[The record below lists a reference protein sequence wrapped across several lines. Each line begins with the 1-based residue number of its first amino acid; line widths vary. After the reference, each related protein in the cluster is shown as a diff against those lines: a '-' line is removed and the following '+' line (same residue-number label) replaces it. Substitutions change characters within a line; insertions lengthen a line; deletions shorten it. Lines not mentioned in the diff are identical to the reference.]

1 MIMKKIFFALT
12 MLALVLP
19 AIPRAN
25 GAELTVNLFYDN
37 LSGGN
42 WIDADEYGY
51 GWQPD
56 VAAND
61 SDWRPYA
68 DGYWAYTDY
77 GWTWISYEDF
87 GWATY
92 HYGRWARLADY
103 GWVWF
108 PGSDLEWGPAWVSW
122 RFGGNY
128 CGWAPLP
135 PRGPGIV
142 YDGRPIGGHVDIE
155 FDIGP
160 AYYNFVDIRYV
171 GEPVLRSHIYAPSYN
186 VTYVNQTVNVTNIT
200 VKNKIVYN
208 YGPSYEVLSKH
219 SARPIQRLKI
229 ERETNVDFS
238 TAAKSGRLT
247 KVQGDKLMLGAPQ
260 NIERSSKTIAPP
272 KVKTKLA
279 RDKVKL
285 EHGWSVAG
293 DEKAQTELKQK
304 IKTQDLKK
312 IPPPTEGTSGQA
324 ENGASPGETSAASQA
339 EKDKHRRPGE
349 SADQTASPAR
359 ESSPEETSMT
369 SGRGKQKDKKEEV
382 VGGPP
387 TVPEPM
393 NPPGGTKRNVGKELS
408 KGKGKD
414 KNLEPGVPVPPD
426 EMNPATGRL
435 GGKRKMMPPEPAAGE
450 TAASE
455 IEQGAGQGKMK
466 KKMGVPPTAPEPINP
481 PGSAQ
486 GNSRKRGPGMNPP
499 GGPVS
504 ADVPGGEQRGGGKH
518 EGKKKGAH
526 ESPTPGP

>member
-1 MIMKKIFFALT
+1 MKKILFALT

-19 AIPRAN
+19 SVPRAN
-25 GAELTVNLFYDN
+25 GAEFTVNLFYDN
-37 LSGGN
+37 LSGGS

-56 VAAND
+56 VAASD

-87 GWATY
+87 GWACY

-108 PGSDLEWGPAWVSW
+108 PGNDLEWGPAWVSW
-122 RFGGNY
+122 RFGGNQ

-142 YDGRPIGGHVDIE
+142 YAGGPIGGHVDIE

-160 AYYNFVDIRYV
+160 AYYNFIDIRFI

-219 SARPIQRLKI
+219 SARPIQKLKI

-238 TAAKSGRLT
+238 AAAKGGRLT

-260 NIERSSKTIAPP
+260 RIEKSSRPIAPS
-272 KVKTKLA
+272 KVKAKVG
-279 RDKVKL
+279 RDKVKI
-285 EHGWSVAG
+285 ERGWSVAG
-293 DEKAQTELKQK
+293 DEKAQTELRQK

-312 IPPPTEGTSGQA
+312 VPPPTDGALGRAEGSA
-324 ENGASPGETSAASQA
+324 PASKIDAASQP
-339 EKDKHRRPGE
+339 ERGKHRRPGE
-349 SADQTASPAR
+349 SLDQTASPIG
-359 ESSPEETSMT
+359 EGSPEETSMT
-369 SGRGKQKDKKEEV
+369 SGRGKHKGKNDAV
-382 VGGPP
+382 IGGPP

-393 NPPGGTKRNVGKELS
+393 NPPGGAKRDIGRELF
-408 KGKGKD
+408 KGKGKN

-426 EMNPATGRL
+426 EMNPAIGRPA
-435 GGKRKMMPPEPAAGE
+435 GKRNVIPPEPGAGE
-450 TAASE
+450 TSTSE
-455 IEQGAGQGKMK
+455 IEQGPGQGKMK
-466 KKMGVPPTAPEPINP
+466 KRMGLPPTAPEPMNP
-481 PGSAQ
+481 PGSDQ
-486 GNSRKRGPGMNPP
+486 GKSRQRGPGMIPP
-499 GGPVS
+499 GGPINS
-504 ADVPGGEQRGGGKH
+504 GAPIGDEQRGGGRH
-518 EGKKKGAH
+518 EGKKKGAQ